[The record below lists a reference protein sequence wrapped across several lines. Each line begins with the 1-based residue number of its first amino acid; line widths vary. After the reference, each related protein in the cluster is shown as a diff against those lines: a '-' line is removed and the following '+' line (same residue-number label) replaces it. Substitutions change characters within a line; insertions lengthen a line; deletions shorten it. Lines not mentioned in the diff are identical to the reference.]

1 MWIVRIAL
9 ERPYTFVV
17 LAFLLM
23 IFGPL
28 AIITTPKDIFPTI
41 GIPVVSTV
49 WGFSGLPPDEMANL
63 ITAGYERALTTTVN
77 DIQHIESQS
86 LTGVAVVKT
95 FFQPSVNVEMAISQ
109 ITAIAQTVLKSMPP
123 GTTPPLIVSYNASS
137 VPIVQ
142 LALSS
147 DKLSEQEM
155 NDIGNTFIRTQLATV
170 QGAALPF
177 PYGGKTRQIQVD
189 LDQKKMQALG
199 LSAQDV
205 NTAIDNQN
213 LIIPAGTEKVGS
225 IEYNVKLNASPL
237 VATDLNDVPIKYVN
251 GGLVYIRDVAHVRD
265 GFSPQTNIVHMGG
278 KRAMLMTIL
287 KTGNAS
293 TLDIVAKV
301 RAAVE
306 RIKPALPEALDVQFI
321 GDQSVFVTAAI
332 SGVVREGVIAATL
345 TGIMIFLFLGSW
357 RSTVIILVS
366 IPLSVLTSIIALSA
380 LGETINIMTLGGLAL
395 AVGILVDDATVA
407 IENIN
412 WHLEQ
417 GKEVVTAILDGAQQI
432 AIPALVSTLCI
443 CIVFIP
449 MFFLTGVA
457 RYLFVPMAEAV
468 IFAMLASYFLSRTLI
483 PTMAKYILR
492 PHEEHFSEEHP
503 EVKPKNAFERAS
515 FAFERGFN
523 GLRHHYHTML
533 ERALN
538 GRRFFIIVFLIF
550 VVVSLG
556 ALGPWLGSDFFPAVD
571 AGQIK
576 LHIRAPT
583 GTRVEETAA
592 LCDKIDAAIRRVIP
606 ANEVRRIVDNIG
618 LPNSGLNL
626 SYSNSAPLGP
636 EDADILISLS
646 VEHHPTADY
655 IRALRQSLTQQMPG
669 ISFAFLPAD
678 IVSQILNFGLPSPID
693 VQVVG
698 KSAAVNQPYVNE
710 LLEKIRHVPGVVDS
724 RIQQAQDAPEFR
736 VNVNRTRAQE
746 LGLTQ
751 HDVAS
756 DMLISLS
763 GSFQATPTFWVDP
776 RNGISYSIVTQT
788 PQYDLTSLEDL
799 RNIPITGSLGKTPQT
814 LGALASIERGVGP
827 AVISLYNV
835 QPTLDI
841 FAAVQDRD
849 LGGVSDDIRED
860 HHRHGEGFAQ
870 GIVDRFAWTVADD
883 AAIFQGIV
891 LWFAGRN
898 RFGLFPDRREFSILD
913 RPLYYRHRPAGR
925 AGGYCVDVVYHTYA
939 AERSGFDRRYYV
951 YGRGD
956 GEQYS
961 GCQFCPPAYE

>member
-9 ERPYTFVV
+9 DRPYTFVV
-17 LAFLLM
+17 LAILLL

-28 AIITTPKDIFPTI
+28 AIATTPKDIFPTI

-49 WGFSGLPPDEMANL
+49 WSFSGLPPDEMANR
-63 ITAGYERALTTTVN
+63 ITAGYERAVTTTVN
-77 DIQHIESQS
+77 DVEHLESQS
-86 LTGVAVVKT
+86 LTGVAVAKT
-95 FFQPSVNVEMAISQ
+95 FFQPSVNVDMAISQ
-109 ITAIAQTVLKSMPP
+109 ITAIAQTVLRSMPP

-147 DKLSEQEM
+147 NQLSEQELY
-155 NDIGNTFIRTQLATV
+155 DIGNNYIRTQLATV

-189 LDQKKMQALG
+189 LDQKAMQAQG

-205 NTAIDNQN
+205 NAALDNQN

-225 IEYNVKLNASPL
+225 IEYNVKLNGSPT
-237 VATDLNDVPIKYVN
+237 VVDDLNEAPIKYVN
-251 GGLVYIRDVAHVRD
+251 GRLIYIRDVAHVRD
-265 GFSPQTNIVHMGG
+265 GFAPQTNIVHMDGR
-278 KRAMLMTIL
+278 RAMLMTVL

-293 TLDIVAKV
+293 TLDIVSRVK
-301 RAAVE
+301 AAVE
-306 RIKPALPEALDVQFI
+306 RMRPSLPESLDVQPI
-321 GDQSVFVTAAI
+321 GDQSIFVRAAI
-332 SGVVREGVIAATL
+332 DGVVREGVIAACL
-345 TGIMIFLFLGSW
+345 TGLMILLFLGSW

-366 IPLSVLTSIIALSA
+366 IPLSVLTSIICLSA
-380 LGETINIMTLGGLAL
+380 LGDTINIMTLGGLAL

-417 GKEVVTAILDGAQQI
+417 GKEVVEAILDGAHQI

-443 CIVFIP
+443 CIVFVP

-457 RYLFVPMAEAV
+457 KFLFVPMAEAV

-492 PHEEHFSEEHP
+492 PHAAHYEEGHP
-503 EVKPKNAFERAS
+503 EVKPHNLFERTS
-515 FAFERGFN
+515 FAFEKGFN
-523 GLRHHYHTML
+523 KFRDHYHGFLDVALASRKLFVVVFML
-533 ERALN
+533 
-538 GRRFFIIVFLIF
+538 F

-556 ALGPWLGSDFFPAVD
+556 LLGPWLGADFFPAVD
-571 AGQIK
+571 AGQLK
-576 LHIRAPT
+576 LHVRAAT

-592 LCDKIDAAIRRVIP
+592 LCDQIDAAIRKVIP
-606 ANEVRRIVDNIG
+606 ANEIQRVVDNIG

-626 SYSNSAPLGP
+626 SYSNSAPIGT
-636 EDADILISLS
+636 EDADIFISLN
-646 VEHHPTADY
+646 EKHHPSADY
-655 IRALRQSLTQQMPG
+655 ARKLRETLPQQMPG
-669 ISFAFLPAD
+669 VSFAFLPAD

-698 KSAAVNQPYVNE
+698 RNLAANQTYIDE
-710 LLEKIRHVPGVVDS
+710 LLQKIRHVSGVVDS
-724 RIQQAQDAPEFR
+724 HIQQAQDAPEFR
-736 VNVNRTRAQE
+736 VIVNRTRAQE

-751 HDVAS
+751 HDVGS
-756 DMLISLS
+756 DLLISLS
-763 GSFQATPTFWVDP
+763 GSFQTNPTFWVDP
-776 RNGISYSIVTQT
+776 KNGVSYNIVTQA

-799 RNIPITGSLGKTPQT
+799 RNMPITGSLGAASQT
-814 LGALASIERGVGP
+814 LGALSTIERGVGP

-849 LGGVSDDIRED
+849 LGGVW
-860 HHRHGEGFAQ
+860 G
-870 GIVDRFAWTVADD
+870 V
-883 AAIFQGIV
+883 
-891 LWFAGRN
+891 
-898 RFGLFPDRREFSILD
+898 
-913 RPLYYRHRPAGR
+913 
-925 AGGYCVDVVYHTYA
+925 
-939 AERSGFDRRYYV
+939 
-951 YGRGD
+951 
-956 GEQYS
+956 
-961 GCQFCPPAYE
+961 